1 MIIRKATEKD
11 LDAVEK
17 LYDEIHTA
25 EEEQKQQIGWIR
37 GIYPVRSTAEMALKR
52 EDLYVLEEDGNIY
65 GTGIINNVQVDSY
78 RYGNWKYHVPEDQ
91 VCVLHTLVISP
102 ASAGRGYGRSFLQF
116 YENYALEQG
125 CMELRIDT
133 NEKNEVAR
141 AMYQKHGYTEIG
153 IVPTDFNGIPGI
165 KLVLLEKY
173 LGE

>member
-78 RYGNWKYHVPEDQ
+78 RY
-91 VCVLHTLVISP
+91 
-102 ASAGRGYGRSFLQF
+102 
-116 YENYALEQG
+116 
-125 CMELRIDT
+125 
-133 NEKNEVAR
+133 
-141 AMYQKHGYTEIG
+141 
-153 IVPTDFNGIPGI
+153 
-165 KLVLLEKY
+165 
-173 LGE
+173 

>member
-65 GTGIINNVQVDSY
+65 GT
-78 RYGNWKYHVPEDQ
+78 WKYHVPEDQ
-91 VCVLHTLVISP
+91 VCVLHTLVIFP

-116 YENYALEQG
+116 YENYALEHG